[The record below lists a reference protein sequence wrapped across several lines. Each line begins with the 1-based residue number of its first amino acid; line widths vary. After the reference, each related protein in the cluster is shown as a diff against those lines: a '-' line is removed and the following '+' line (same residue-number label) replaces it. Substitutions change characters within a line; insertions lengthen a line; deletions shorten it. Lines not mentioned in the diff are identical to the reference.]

1 MFDSVWRSYIFG
13 VAYRCIPFLIILA
26 CSQPETIGPR
36 PVGSTSTDQ
45 GWLVP
50 KNQVLDGGPGK
61 DGIPSI
67 DAPNFTRASE
77 VDYIPDDDLV
87 LIMQVDGEVKAYPH
101 DILDW
106 HEIVNDRLNG
116 LSYAVTYCP
125 LTGTGIGWDRLVQ
138 GEETTFGVSGLL
150 YNSNLM
156 PYDRYTESTWSQ
168 QRLDCVHGT
177 LLGSPI
183 ITHSM
188 IETSFAT
195 FRLAYPNGDVLNLNT
210 GFDREYGEYPY
221 GRYLQ
226 HNELLFP
233 VTTED
238 DRLHL
243 KERTLGVFVGHSHKR
258 VYRFGQVDSGT
269 QLLLDTLD
277 DTELVLIRDGMHNYL
292 VAFETHGRQLELVE
306 QTFPIILQDS
316 MGNTYDILGRVVNN
330 VSDVE
335 PLSLPTQFIGYW
347 FSWGTFYPGIELSD
361 W

>member
-1 MFDSVWRSYIFG
+1 MNALSLNISCLTSAFVI
-13 VAYRCIPFLIILA
+13 LQLA
-26 CSQPETIGPR
+26 CTRPETIGPR
-36 PVGSTSTDQ
+36 PVGSTTTDQ

-67 DAPNFTRASE
+67 DAPQFTRASE
-77 VDYIPDDDLV
+77 VSFIPDDDLV
-87 LIMQVDGEVKAYPH
+87 LVMRVKDQIKAYPH

-106 HEIVNDRLNG
+106 HEIVNDQLNG
-116 LSYAVTYCP
+116 TLYAVTYCP
-125 LTGTGIGWDRLVQ
+125 LTGTGIAWDRQVQ
-138 GEETTFGVSGLL
+138 GQETTFGVSGLL

-177 LLGSPI
+177 LLGSPAR
-183 ITHSM
+183 TYTM
-188 IETSFAT
+188 IETSFRT
-195 FRLAYPNGDVLNLNT
+195 FKAAYPSADVLNVQT

-233 VTTED
+233 VTTKD
-238 DRLHL
+238 NRLPL
-243 KERTLGVFVGHSHKR
+243 KERTLGVILRNDSKR
-258 VYRFGQVDSGT
+258 VYQFGSFDG
-269 QLLLDTLD
+269 LEMLRDTLGE
-277 DTELVLIRDGMHNYL
+277 TAILVVKDRTRNFL
-292 VAFETHGRQLELVE
+292 VAFVEGDRKLELIVDS
-306 QTFPIILQDS
+306 FPAILKDGNQ
-316 MGNTYDILGRVVNN
+316 NTYDFTGAVVSN
-330 VSDVE
+330 VTD
-335 PLSLPTQFIGYW
+335 PGFLSLPTQFMGYW